1 MKIIVR
7 ALVLTLAVAGS
18 AAAQSSTAAENEL
31 RRLVPYTDLLRAV
44 PGLTPSQYDLL
55 VRQLAEE
62 ISSRATRPSGIQ
74 PMAPAV
80 PSGRKYLGRL
90 SANPY
95 DPESI
100 ANPFGR
106 YGSRFSPDSINNPF
120 GRYGSPYSPWSAT
133 NPYSTNAPRLF
144 GRDGRYL
151 GRLSANPY
159 DPESIANPFGRYGSR
174 FSPDSVNNPFGRYGS
189 PYSPYSPLNPYATMP
204 PVIVGRER

>member
-1 MKIIVR
+1 MKIIVS

-44 PGLTPSQYDLL
+44 PGLTPHEYDLV

-62 ISSRATRPSGIQ
+62 ISSRATRPSAIQ
-74 PMAPAV
+74 PVVPPV
-80 PSGRKYLGRL
+80 PSGRRYLGRL

-120 GRYGSPYSPWSAT
+120 GRYGSPYSP
-133 NPYSTNAPRLF
+133 
-144 GRDGRYL
+144 
-151 GRLSANPY
+151 
-159 DPESIANPFGRYGSR
+159 
-174 FSPDSVNNPFGRYGS
+174 
-189 PYSPYSPLNPYATMP
+189 YSPLNPYATMP